1 MVFSNASEKVKDRIS
16 NSKGLYIDRI
26 ANDDVI
32 YRQAVGLVGA
42 TTMGRRYIYQQLVQ
56 YLDDDDDYYY
66 SSLFLLPPSLII
78 SSLSFFVD

>member
-1 MVFSNASEKVKDRIS
+1 MFSNASEKVKDRIS

-26 ANDDVI
+26 ANDDVYI

-56 YLDDDDDYYY
+56 YLDDDDDYC
-66 SSLFLLPPSLII
+66 SLFVLPPSLII